1 MAQFH
6 SHKNESCHEKSGPA
20 EQLLNREKYP
30 IEAVQAVGLL

>member
-1 MAQFH
+1 MAQFY

-20 EQLLNREKYP
+20 EQSLIREKYS